1 MLLITETFSS
11 LGVFLDLSKA
21 FDTVSHRDLL
31 DKLSHYNLSENTL
44 RWLKTISK
52 TANSMFV
59 SME

>member
-31 DKLSHYNLSENTL
+31 DKLSHYSLSENTL